1 MDLFIICFV
10 LSTIWVGPFWFSM
23 LFKPHNKKTKQLMGK
38 SLFFM
43 GPIFIWFFVIS
54 FNPSG
59 LVDFFNI
66 GSHPGGFIK
75 GIAQGM
81 STDAG
86 VTAMWSHMVTGDI
99 FVTRWI
105 WKNCVKYNVNLWALR
120 FSVFFGVMLMPI
132 GVIIYLISSKK

>member
-1 MDLFIICFV
+1 MDLFTICFV

-23 LFKPHNKKTKQLMGK
+23 LFKPYNKKTKNLMDK

-54 FNPSG
+54 VNPSG
-59 LVDFFNI
+59 FVDFFNI
-66 GSHPGGFIK
+66 GSHPEGFIK
-75 GIAQGM
+75 GIAQGL

-105 WKNCVKYNVNLWALR
+105 WKNCVKYNVNLWTLR
-120 FSVFFGVMLMPI
+120 LSVFFGVMLMPI